1 MRGNLTETPRCRV
14 HPCEG
19 LANSTGAGTYTTTQ
33 RRARTVSAR
42 GLSFTTELHGFEVQ
56 RNRMVRRTAV
66 PISRPLSTHSA
77 TDFIVEVHRRGT
89 WERVFTSGV
98 LKLGDKPR
106 NVSADITGA
115 DRLRLI
121 TTDAGDGIACDHAEW
136 AEAKVF

>member
-1 MRGNLTETPRCRV
+1 
-14 HPCEG
+14 
-19 LANSTGAGTYTTTQ
+19 
-33 RRARTVSAR
+33 
-42 GLSFTTELHGFEVQ
+42 
-56 RNRMVRRTAV
+56 MVRRTAV